1 MWYTRSYNYIH
12 LTDVIGQLTVMHPLV
27 KSSNLNGTSI
37 WREVELH
44 DLGIY
49 LMINWFRLICIHSL
63 ETNLY
68 LIL

>member
-1 MWYTRSYNYIH
+1 MWYTRSYNCIH

-44 DLGIY
+44 DLRY
-49 LMINWFRLICIHSL
+49 
-63 ETNLY
+63 
-68 LIL
+68 ILDD